1 MSRRIR
7 LLAGVGLA
15 LVLLLPCVA
24 CSSTATET
32 TQSGASENAA
42 ASTASQASES
52 AQDFDRAELIK
63 MAIENQK
70 YSYAPYSGFNV
81 SAAVLMDSGEVYL
94 GANVENSAY
103 PAGVCAEHNAINA
116 AVLHGERNI
125 VAIAIVGG
133 KDYKIS
139 DYCAPCGIC
148 RQVMRE
154 FSDPPQMKVIIA
166 ISPTEYKEM
175 TLEDLLPISFGP
187 SHLE

>member
-7 LLAGVGLA
+7 LLAGVCLA

-70 YSYAPYSGFNV
+70 YSYAP
-81 SAAVLMDSGEVYL
+81 
-94 GANVENSAY
+94 
-103 PAGVCAEHNAINA
+103 
-116 AVLHGERNI
+116 
-125 VAIAIVGG
+125 
-133 KDYKIS
+133 
-139 DYCAPCGIC
+139 
-148 RQVMRE
+148 
-154 FSDPPQMKVIIA
+154 
-166 ISPTEYKEM
+166 
-175 TLEDLLPISFGP
+175 
-187 SHLE
+187 